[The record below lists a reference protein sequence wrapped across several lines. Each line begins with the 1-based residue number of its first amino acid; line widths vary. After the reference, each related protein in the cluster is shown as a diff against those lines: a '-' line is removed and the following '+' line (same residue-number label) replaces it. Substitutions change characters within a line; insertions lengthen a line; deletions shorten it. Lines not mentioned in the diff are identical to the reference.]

1 MRRFS
6 LLFSAAA
13 LSLAPMIA
21 SANGFETTI
30 EAPVTSA
37 VKVEVNLSEDL
48 QHRANNLPEK
58 LSDRGSGS
66 SRSLRAGFSG
76 NGYYGDK
83 ALMDLVE
90 EIQEELTD
98 DLTDRG
104 IMVSDDAPTVLRV
117 TLEDVRNNRP
127 TFEQLSRQP
136 SLSMQSFAL
145 GGAELTG
152 ELVDASGVS
161 LGTVDYEWFET
172 AMDDVGFARAAGVWT
187 DANRAISRFSKRTA
201 KAMS

>member
-1 MRRFS
+1 MPRFS
-6 LLFSAAA
+6 LLISAAA
-13 LSLAPMIA
+13 LSFAPMVA
-21 SANGFETTI
+21 AANGFETTI
-30 EAPVTSA
+30 NAPVTSA
-37 VKVEVNLSEDL
+37 VKIEVSLSEDL

-58 LSDRGSGS
+58 LSDRGAGS

-83 ALMDLVE
+83 ALADLIE
-90 EIQEELTD
+90 EIEEELTD

-104 IMVSDDAPTVLRV
+104 ITVSDDATNVLKV

-145 GGAELTG
+145 GGAELRG
-152 ELVDASGVS
+152 ELIDATGVS
-161 LGTVDYEWFET
+161 LGTVEYEWFESG
-172 AMDDVGFARAAGVWT
+172 MDDIGFAQASGVWT

>member
-1 MRRFS
+1 MRRFN
-6 LLFSAAA
+6 LLLSATA
-13 LSLAPMIA
+13 LMAMPMAA
-21 SANGFETTI
+21 SANGFESTI
-30 EAPVTSA
+30 ETPVTAPV
-37 VKVEVNLSEDL
+37 KIEVSLSDDL
-48 QHRANNLPEK
+48 AHRANNLPEK
-58 LSDRGSGS
+58 LRDRGNGS
-66 SRSLRAGFSG
+66 VRSLRAGFTA

-83 ALMDLVE
+83 ALENLVE
-90 EIQEELTD
+90 EIEEELTE

-104 IMVSDDAPTVLRV
+104 ITVSDEAQTVLRV

-127 TFEQLSRQP
+127 TFEQLARQP

-152 ELVDASGVS
+152 ELIDASGES
-161 LGTVDYEWFET
+161 LGTVEYEWFDR
-172 AMDDVGFARAAGVWT
+172 AFNDIAFAQASGVWT

>member
-1 MRRFS
+1 MPRFS

-30 EAPVTSA
+30 ETPVASA
-37 VKVEVNLSEDL
+37 VKIEVSLSEDL

-83 ALMDLVE
+83 ALNDLLE
-90 EIQEELTD
+90 DIQEELTD

-104 IMVSDDAPTVLRV
+104 IAVSDDAPTVLRV

-152 ELVDASGVS
+152 ELVDASGTT
-161 LGTVDYEWFET
+161 LGTVEYEWFDTSMNDLE
-172 AMDDVGFARAAGVWT
+172 FARSAGVWT